1 MHSQSD
7 RPESMILGTQ
17 WHKLEPRRYD
27 GEPTRALLFTTRKA
41 ARDWSRQAT
50 LKHAK
55 HSPDWKFKPV
65 RVSETLTPHK

>member
-1 MHSQSD
+1 MRSATT
-7 RPESMILGTQ
+7 RLESMILGTQ
-17 WHKLEPRRYD
+17 WHKLEPRRYP

-41 ARDWSRQAT
+41 ASEWARQAR

-65 RVSETLTPHK
+65 RIRETLTPPE

>member
-1 MHSQSD
+1 M
-7 RPESMILGTQ
+7 RPGITHTQGILLGTA
-17 WHKLEPRRYD
+17 WHKLELDRYP

-41 ARDWSRQAT
+41 ASEWARQAR

-65 RVSETLTPHK
+65 RVRETLTLHQ